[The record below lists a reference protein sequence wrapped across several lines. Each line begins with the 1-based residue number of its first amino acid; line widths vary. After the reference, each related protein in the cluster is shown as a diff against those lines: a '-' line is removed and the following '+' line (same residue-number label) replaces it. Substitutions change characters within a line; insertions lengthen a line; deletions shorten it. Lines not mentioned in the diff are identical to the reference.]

1 MGVVNEDLKR
11 KHIHN
16 MKSSFVK
23 WVEMAEQR
31 MKPHLIRLENGE
43 ITGKTFSQLLAAEVS
58 SYGLP
63 DKVSIELGKY
73 YIGKISY
80 DGYDNL
86 MGRVEYLNNIETTLD
101 RFLSVRNS
109 SSLNMEVKSENR
121 NGKKGMQD

>member
-1 MGVVNEDLKR
+1 MGVVSDDLKR
-11 KHIHN
+11 KYTHN

-23 WVEMAEQR
+23 WVEMTEQR
-31 MKPHLIRLENGE
+31 MRPHLIRLENGE
-43 ITGKTFSQLLAAEVS
+43 ITGKIFSMLLASEVS

-63 DKVSIELGKY
+63 EKVSIDLGKY

-86 MGRVEYLNNIETTLD
+86 MGRLEYLDSIETTLD
-101 RFLSVRNS
+101 KFLSVRNS
-109 SSLNMEVKSENR
+109 LTTNMEVKGENR